1 MIDFFFAILYNYF
14 GGIMN
19 IEHLHGVGEK
29 TLEVLYK
36 NGIYTI
42 LDLVNYY
49 PYRYEI
55 LKPDILDPSFNDMTV
70 TINAVVASEV
80 KISFIRKNFNA
91 LRFYVLSNGERL
103 NVTIYNR
110 GFLKR
115 NLTLGKEIILTGKYQ
130 ALKHSFVAS
139 QIKFGVLREMSILP
153 VYHSLNGLKKGN
165 ISNIIKSALDSYEG
179 YSLLPL
185 LESKY
190 NLISKKEALHG
201 IHFPKC
207 QEDVSKASRTL
218 IYEELFDFMFKIEYL
233 KSLKDNVKGIKKNVS
248 FSDILKFIN
257 KLPFKLT
264 SDQLKGVEDCF
275 NDLVSSKKM
284 NRLLLGDVGS
294 GKTIV
299 SLIIMYAN
307 YLAGFQGAFL
317 APTEILATQHYNS
330 FVSLLES
337 EGIHIKLILG
347 SMTKREKDS
356 IYKKVLNGEVDILI
370 GTHAILNDKL
380 HFKNLGF
387 VVTDEQHRFGV
398 SQRELLSE
406 KNYQPDMLFMSATP
420 IPRTY
425 ALTIYGDM
433 DTSMIKQKPSGR
445 KDVITS
451 VKKESELKTVLL
463 HVLDELK
470 SNHQVYV
477 VAPMID
483 EDEESDLQNVNIL
496 KNKFDEAFHGLV
508 PIGVLHGKLKKKEK
522 EMVMDDFKN
531 GKTKIL
537 ISTTVIE
544 VGVDVRDATLMII
557 FNAERFGLATLHQ
570 LRGRVGRSDLQ
581 SYCYLICNS
590 DIPRLKVLENSNDGF
605 YISSKDFEFR
615 GEGDLFGKRQ
625 SGDMT
630 FKIANLK
637 RDYDILLQVKDDAK
651 KFVLEHEYLKYEK
664 YKEIVNKID
673 FTN

>member
-80 KISFIRKNFNA
+80 KIS
-91 LRFYVLSNGERL
+91 
-103 NVTIYNR
+103 
-110 GFLKR
+110 
-115 NLTLGKEIILTGKYQ
+115 LTLGKEIILTGKYQ

-257 KLPFKLT
+257 KLPFKP
-264 SDQLKGVEDCF
+264 GCF
-275 NDLVSSKKM
+275 FS
-284 NRLLLGDVGS
+284 
-294 GKTIV
+294 
-299 SLIIMYAN
+299 
-307 YLAGFQGAFL
+307 
-317 APTEILATQHYNS
+317 P
-330 FVSLLES
+330 
-337 EGIHIKLILG
+337 
-347 SMTKREKDS
+347 
-356 IYKKVLNGEVDILI
+356 
-370 GTHAILNDKL
+370 
-380 HFKNLGF
+380 
-387 VVTDEQHRFGV
+387 HR
-398 SQRELLSE
+398 
-406 KNYQPDMLFMSATP
+406 NT
-420 IPRTY
+420 
-425 ALTIYGDM
+425 
-433 DTSMIKQKPSGR
+433 
-445 KDVITS
+445 
-451 VKKESELKTVLL
+451 
-463 HVLDELK
+463 
-470 SNHQVYV
+470 
-477 VAPMID
+477 
-483 EDEESDLQNVNIL
+483 
-496 KNKFDEAFHGLV
+496 
-508 PIGVLHGKLKKKEK
+508 
-522 EMVMDDFKN
+522 
-531 GKTKIL
+531 
-537 ISTTVIE
+537 
-544 VGVDVRDATLMII
+544 
-557 FNAERFGLATLHQ
+557 
-570 LRGRVGRSDLQ
+570 
-581 SYCYLICNS
+581 CNS
-590 DIPRLKVLENSNDGF
+590 AL
-605 YISSKDFEFR
+605 
-615 GEGDLFGKRQ
+615 
-625 SGDMT
+625 
-630 FKIANLK
+630 
-637 RDYDILLQVKDDAK
+637 
-651 KFVLEHEYLKYEK
+651 
-664 YKEIVNKID
+664 
-673 FTN
+673 